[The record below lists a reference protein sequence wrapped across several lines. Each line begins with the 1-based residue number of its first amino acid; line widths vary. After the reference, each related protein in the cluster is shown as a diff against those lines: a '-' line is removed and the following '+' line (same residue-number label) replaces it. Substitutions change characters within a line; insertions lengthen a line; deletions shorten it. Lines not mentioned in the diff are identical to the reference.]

1 MIIFDFESFSL
12 LFSFKFGKMGIYEM
26 FMFGM
31 TEHNHGWSLIYSIYQ
46 RKISLSQP
54 LLSSKN
60 IILRF
65 VITAHQL

>member
-1 MIIFDFESFSL
+1 MLNHAHYYFDLSLTKWEREIFI
-12 LFSFKFGKMGIYEM
+12 FGI
-26 FMFGM
+26 
-31 TEHNHGWSLIYSIYQ
+31 TELNHGWYLISIIYH

-65 VITAHQL
+65 VITAHRL